1 MRAERPWCG
10 GLGLALVVALLASG
24 CASLPARPGQAGRGA
39 ALAFSPLSVPS
50 QAARSAA
57 TGVHPGQEP
66 GAADRTPE
74 PAPMG
79 YRRGP
84 SGNAVNGKGAR
95 GPAEEGEA
103 FACGGKALP
112 SGWPRLTQ
120 SREVLAPFLACA
132 SPAEFVA
139 MQRGVGD
146 MGAVVQSL
154 YPWDAVRLGALGPM
168 DDDASEALSRQRA
181 EFIVTSVEKYGVP
194 YAEVFALFILH
205 SAFDDEL
212 REVVQRLARDKQ
224 LGETLGAMAAVR
236 EELKRRG
243 LELEGFPERGEKAG
257 DVLRGLGRAGRD
269 MLSSTSMS
277 GEARYAELMVM
288 RGQMPPPYQAA
299 LDEVQKAL
307 AERHY
312 SPGSV
317 SAGAFDS
324 LTFGVPVGFY
334 HLAVGTGHGAYSL
347 AQGKYEQATRELAPA
362 ALAVAVYAGGK
373 GARALVES
381 RGGLRRLQMPALD
394 ADGMKALIARL
405 EEQLGIN
412 AARDLLRYLQASRE
426 GALLAAEWGE
436 AGLLA
441 LYEARGNPAKAQA
454 VLMEAASR
462 EPAQSVAT
470 RGSSGQR
477 PVNLDLFEQNAEVS
491 AAEAQTASRESSRAA
506 ATREGA
512 SRESAQPAAS
522 RGASGKRYVNQDL
535 FAQDAKVGAAEA
547 AKAKL
552 FLAELESLG
561 PRLPKD
567 VKLLKQMAPKL
578 EEPPPGVEKGAPLWQ
593 EYVAYRKRRLKEIQ
607 DGDAVKGPLKWEG
620 YEAMRAY
627 YARGM
632 AFERT
637 MVAILKA
644 DAALPRAQRRWLG
657 DFEQPRIETHVGV
670 SKMDFRYADVLVIE
684 ARPPSG
690 QPPRVETFSF
700 KSRNLAVLDE
710 DTLPVQLNTD
720 ASNAMKYY
728 GGTLKIL
735 RDGMRQQADVRRV
748 RLVYE
753 GGELLPPK
761 RVVLNN
767 AVDATQSNVKGVEVL
782 FQ

>member
-1 MRAERPWCG
+1 MRAERPWRG

-39 ALAFSPLSVPS
+39 VLAFSPLSVPS
-50 QAARSAA
+50 RAARSAA
-57 TGVHPGQEP
+57 TGVYQGETS
-66 GAADRTPE
+66 GSADGTPE
-74 PAPMG
+74 PGPMG
-79 YRRGP
+79 FRRGVI
-84 SGNAVNGKGAR
+84 GRVVHEEGAR
-95 GPAEEGEA
+95 GANGGGGA

-112 SGWPRLTQ
+112 PGWPRLTQ

-154 YPWDAVRLGALGPM
+154 YPWDAVRLGALGPL
-168 DDDASEALSRQRA
+168 DEQASAVLSRKRA
-181 EFIVTSVEKYGVP
+181 DFIVTSVEKYGVP
-194 YAEVFALFILH
+194 YAEVFALFVLH
-205 SAFDDEL
+205 AAFDDEL

-243 LELEGFPERGEKAG
+243 LALEGFPERGEKG
-257 DVLRGLGRAGRD
+257 RDVLRGLGRAGRD
-269 MLSSTSMS
+269 MLSSTLVS
-277 GEARYAELMVM
+277 GEARYTELMAM
-288 RGQMPPPYQAA
+288 RGQMPSPYQAA
-299 LDEVQKAL
+299 IDEVEKAL
-307 AERHY
+307 MERHY
-312 SPGSV
+312 SPGSL
-317 SAGAFDS
+317 SAGAFDH

-362 ALAVAVYAGGK
+362 ALVVAVYAGGK

-394 ADGMKALIARL
+394 VAGMKMLMARL
-405 EEQLGIN
+405 EEQLGIT

-426 GALLAAEWGE
+426 GALVAAEWGE

-470 RGSSGQR
+470 RGSAGKR
-477 PVNLDLFEQNAEVS
+477 PVNLDLFEQNAEVA
-491 AAEAQTASRESSRAA
+491 AAEAQAASRESSGAA
-506 ATREGA
+506 ATRGGA

-522 RGASGKRYVNQDL
+522 RGASGNRYVNLDL
-535 FAQDAKVGAAEA
+535 FAQDAKVGAKESAR
-547 AKAKL
+547 AKL
-552 FLAELESLG
+552 FQAELESSG

-567 VKLLKQMAPKL
+567 VKLLKEMAPKL
-578 EEPPPGVEKGAPLWQ
+578 NEPPPGVEKGAPLWQ
-593 EYVAYRKRRLKEIQ
+593 EYVAYRQRRLKEIR

-620 YEAMRAY
+620 YGGMRAY

-637 MVAILKA
+637 MIAILEA

-670 SKMDFRYADVLVIE
+670 SKVDLRYADVLVIE
-684 ARPPSG
+684 ERPPPG
-690 QPPRVETFSF
+690 QPPRVEAFSF
-700 KSRNLAVLDE
+700 KSRNLSRLDGEVLE
-710 DTLPVQLNTD
+710 VQVNTD

-735 RDGMRQQADVRRV
+735 RDGMRQQANVKRV

-753 GGELLPPK
+753 GQELLPK
-761 RVVLNN
+761 ERVMWDN
-767 AVDATQSNVKGVEVL
+767 AVDAAKSAVKGVEVL
-782 FQ
+782 SQ

>member
-1 MRAERPWCG
+1 
-10 GLGLALVVALLASG
+10 
-24 CASLPARPGQAGRGA
+24 
-39 ALAFSPLSVPS
+39 
-50 QAARSAA
+50 
-57 TGVHPGQEP
+57 
-66 GAADRTPE
+66 
-74 PAPMG
+74 MG

-84 SGNAVNGKGAR
+84 IGNAVNEKGTR
-95 GPAEEGEA
+95 GSDGEGGA
-103 FACGGKALP
+103 FACGGKAVP

-120 SREVLAPFLACA
+120 SRDKVEPFLACA

-146 MGAVVQSL
+146 MGVLVQSL

-168 DDDASEALSRQRA
+168 DEDASEALSRQRA

-194 YAEVFALFILH
+194 YAEVFALFVLH

-224 LGETLGAMAAVR
+224 LGDTLGAMAAVR

-243 LELEGFPERGEKAG
+243 VELEGFPERGEKAG

-269 MLSSTSMS
+269 MLSSSLVS
-277 GEARYAELMVM
+277 GEARYTELMAM

-299 LDEVQKAL
+299 IDEVEKAL
-307 AERHY
+307 MERHY

-317 SAGAFDS
+317 SAGAFDH

-334 HLAVGTGHGAYSL
+334 HLVAGTGHGAYSL

-362 ALAVAVYAGGK
+362 ALVVTLYAGGN
-373 GARALVES
+373 GARALAES

-394 ADGMKALIARL
+394 VDAKKVLMARL
-405 EEQLGIN
+405 EEQLGIT

-426 GALLAAEWGE
+426 GALVAAEWGE

-441 LYEARGNPAKAQA
+441 LYEARGNPTKAQA

-462 EPAQSVAT
+462 ESAQSVAT
-470 RGSSGQR
+470 RGSAGKR

-491 AAEAQTASRESSRAA
+491 AAEAQAASRESSGAA
-506 ATREGA
+506 GARGGA
-512 SRESAQPAAS
+512 SRESAQPAAT
-522 RGASGKRYVNQDL
+522 RGAAGKRYVNLDL

-552 FLAELESLG
+552 FLAELESQG

-567 VKLLKQMAPKL
+567 MKLLKQMAPKL

-620 YEAMRAY
+620 YEGMRAY

-637 MVAILKA
+637 MIAILKE
-644 DAALPRAQRRWLG
+644 DAALPRARRRWLG

-670 SKMDFRYADVLVIE
+670 SKVDLRYADVLVIE
-684 ARPPSG
+684 KRPTPG

-700 KSRNLAVLDE
+700 KSRDLKPFEFE
-710 DTLPVQLNTD
+710 DLGVQLNAD

-728 GGTLKIL
+728 GGTLKIV
-735 RDGMRQQADVRRV
+735 RDGLRQQAKVQRV

-753 GGELLPPK
+753 GGKLLPRDPTM
-761 RVVLNN
+761 LNN
-767 AVDATQSNVKGVEVL
+767 AVTRTQRRIEGVEVL

>member
-1 MRAERPWCG
+1 MRAERPWRG
-10 GLGLALVVALLASG
+10 GIGLTLLVALLASG

-57 TGVHPGQEP
+57 AGVYQGEASGSAEGSSKPS
-66 GAADRTPE
+66 
-74 PAPMG
+74 PMG
-79 YRRGP
+79 FRRGVI
-84 SGNAVNGKGAR
+84 GRTVHEEEAR
-95 GPAEEGEA
+95 GSGGEGGA
-103 FACGGKALP
+103 FVCGGKALP

-120 SREVLAPFLACA
+120 SREVLEPFLACA

-139 MQRGVGD
+139 MQRGVD
-146 MGAVVQSL
+146 MAALVQSL
-154 YPWDAVRLGALGPM
+154 SPWDAVRLGALGPLGEH
-168 DDDASEALSRQRA
+168 ASEVLSRKRA
-181 EFIVTSVEKYGVP
+181 DFIVASVERYGVP
-194 YAEVFALFILH
+194 YAEVFTLFVLH
-205 SAFDDEL
+205 SSFDDEL

-224 LGETLGAMAAVR
+224 LEDSLGAMASVR

-243 LELEGFPERGEKAG
+243 MELEGFPERGEKAR

-269 MLSSTSMS
+269 MLSSTLVS
-277 GEARYAELMVM
+277 GEARYTELMA
-288 RGQMPPPYQAA
+288 RRQHMPSPYQAA
-299 LDEVQKAL
+299 IEEVEKAL
-307 AERHY
+307 LERHY

-373 GARALVES
+373 GARALLES
-381 RGGLRRLQMPALD
+381 RGGLRRLRMPALD
-394 ADGMKALIARL
+394 VAGMKALLARL
-405 EEQLGIN
+405 EEQVGIN

-454 VLMEAASR
+454 VLMETASR
-462 EPAQSVAT
+462 EAAQAVAT
-470 RGSSGQR
+470 RGSSGKR

-491 AAEAQTASRESSRAA
+491 AAEAQAASRESSKAA
-506 ATREGA
+506 TTREGA
-512 SRESAQPAAS
+512 NREPARSSA
-522 RGASGKRYVNQDL
+522 KRQQFDNLDL

-552 FLAELESLG
+552 FLAELESQG

-567 VKLLKQMAPKL
+567 AKLLKQMAPKL
-578 EEPPPGVEKGAPLWQ
+578 EEPPPGVEKGALLWQ

-620 YEAMRAY
+620 YEGMRAY

-637 MVAILKA
+637 MIAILKE

-670 SKMDFRYADVLVIE
+670 SKADLRYADVLVIE
-684 ARPPSG
+684 AKPTPG

-700 KSRNLAVLDE
+700 KSRNLSRLDSEVLE
-710 DTLPVQLNTD
+710 IQVNTD
-720 ASNAMKYY
+720 ASNAMKHY

-735 RDGMRQQADVRRV
+735 RDGMRQQANVKRV

-753 GGELLPPK
+753 GQELLPK
-761 RVVLNN
+761 ERVMWDN
-767 AVDATQSNVKGVEVL
+767 AVDAAKSAVKGVEVL
-782 FQ
+782 SQ

>member
-1 MRAERPWCG
+1 
-10 GLGLALVVALLASG
+10 
-24 CASLPARPGQAGRGA
+24 
-39 ALAFSPLSVPS
+39 
-50 QAARSAA
+50 
-57 TGVHPGQEP
+57 
-66 GAADRTPE
+66 
-74 PAPMG
+74 MG
-79 YRRGP
+79 FRRGVI
-84 SGNAVNGKGAR
+84 GRVVREEGAR
-95 GPAEEGEA
+95 GSGGEGGA
-103 FACGGKALP
+103 FVCGGKALP
-112 SGWPRLTQ
+112 SGWPRLDS
-120 SREVLAPFLACA
+120 SREVLAPFLSCA

-139 MQRGVGD
+139 MQRGVD
-146 MGAVVQSL
+146 MAALVQSL
-154 YPWDAVRLGALGPM
+154 TAWDAVRLGALGPL
-168 DDDASEALSRQRA
+168 DEDASAVLGRQRA
-181 EFIVTSVEKYGVP
+181 AFIVTSVEKYGVP
-194 YAEVFALFILH
+194 YAEVFALFVLH

-224 LGETLGAMAAVR
+224 LGDTLGAMAAVR

-243 LELEGFPERGEKAG
+243 LALEGIPERGEKAG

-269 MLSSTSMS
+269 MLSSTLVS
-277 GEARYAELMVM
+277 GEARYTDLMAI

-299 LDEVQKAL
+299 IDEVEKAL
-307 AERHY
+307 LERHY

-334 HLAVGTGHGAYSL
+334 HLSVGTGHGAYSL

-373 GARALVES
+373 GARALLES
-381 RGGLRRLQMPALD
+381 HGGLRRPQMPALD
-394 ADGMKALIARL
+394 VGAMKALMARL
-405 EEQLGIN
+405 EEQFGIN
-412 AARDLLRYLQASRE
+412 AARDLLRYFQASRE
-426 GALLAAEWGE
+426 GGRLAVEWGE

-470 RGSSGQR
+470 GSSAGKR

-491 AAEAQTASRESSRAA
+491 AAEAQAASRETSKTATTSGGANREPARSSAR
-506 ATREGA
+506 RL
-512 SRESAQPAAS
+512 QFD
-522 RGASGKRYVNQDL
+522 NLDL

-552 FLAELESLG
+552 FLAELESSG

-567 VKLLKQMAPKL
+567 VKLLKEMAPKL
-578 EEPPPGVEKGAPLWQ
+578 NEPPPGVEKGAPLWR
-593 EYVAYRKRRLKEIQ
+593 EYVAYRKRRLKEIR

-620 YEAMRAY
+620 YGGMRAY

-637 MVAILKA
+637 MIAILEA

-657 DFEQPRIETHVGV
+657 DFERPRIETHVGV
-670 SKMDFRYADVLVIE
+670 SKTDFRYADVLVIE
-684 ARPPSG
+684 ERPPQG
-690 QPPRVETFSF
+690 QSPRVETFSF
-700 KSRNLAVLDE
+700 KSRNLSLLERDE
-710 DTLPVQLNTD
+710 LTVQVNTD
-720 ASNAMKYY
+720 ASNAMRYY
-728 GGTLKIL
+728 GGALKIL
-735 RDGMRQQADVRRV
+735 RDGMRQQAAVQRV

-753 GGELLPPK
+753 GGKLLPK
-761 RVVLNN
+761 DRKMSDN
-767 AVDATQSNVKGVEVL
+767 AAKIAESKIKGVEVV

>member
-1 MRAERPWCG
+1 
-10 GLGLALVVALLASG
+10 
-24 CASLPARPGQAGRGA
+24 
-39 ALAFSPLSVPS
+39 
-50 QAARSAA
+50 
-57 TGVHPGQEP
+57 
-66 GAADRTPE
+66 
-74 PAPMG
+74 MG
-79 YRRGP
+79 FRRGVI
-84 SGNAVNGKGAR
+84 GRTVH
-95 GPAEEGEA
+95 EEGTRGSGRESGA
-103 FACGGKALP
+103 FVCGGKALLP
-112 SGWPRLTQ
+112 GWPRLPQ
-120 SREVLAPFLACA
+120 SRDVLEPFLACA

-139 MQRGVGD
+139 MQRGAGD
-146 MGAVVQSL
+146 MGLVVQSL

-168 DDDASEALSRQRA
+168 DEDASEVLSRKRA
-181 EFIVTSVEKYGVP
+181 HFIVTAVEKYGVP
-194 YAEVFALFILH
+194 YAEVFALFVLH
-205 SAFDDEL
+205 TAFDDEL
-212 REVVQRLARDKQ
+212 SDVVQRLARDKQ
-224 LGETLGAMAAVR
+224 LEDTLGAMASVR

-243 LELEGFPERGEKAG
+243 MELGTFPERGENAR

-269 MLSSTSMS
+269 MLSSTLVS
-277 GEARYAELMVM
+277 GEARYTELMAR
-288 RGQMPPPYQAA
+288 RGQLPPPYQAA
-299 LDEVQKAL
+299 IDEVEKAL
-307 AERHY
+307 MERHY

-373 GARALVES
+373 GARALMES

-394 ADGMKALIARL
+394 VAGMKALVARL
-405 EEQLGIN
+405 EEQLGIT

-454 VLMEAASR
+454 VLMETASSEAAQ
-462 EPAQSVAT
+462 AVAT
-470 RGSSGQR
+470 RGSAGMR
-477 PVNLDLFEQNAEVS
+477 PVNLDLFEQHAEVS
-491 AAEAQTASRESSRAA
+491 AAEAQAASRESSGAA
-506 ATREGA
+506 ATRGGA

-522 RGASGKRYVNQDL
+522 RGASGQRYVNLDL
-535 FAQDAKVGAAEA
+535 FAQDAKVGAKESAR
-547 AKAKL
+547 AKL
-552 FLAELESLG
+552 FQAEMEASG

-567 VKLLKQMAPKL
+567 AKLLKQMAPKL

-620 YEAMRAY
+620 YEGMRAY

-637 MVAILKA
+637 MIAILKE

-670 SKMDFRYADVLVIE
+670 SKVDLRYADVLVIE
-684 ARPPSG
+684 ERPPPG

-700 KSRNLAVLDE
+700 KSRNLAVLD
-710 DTLPVQLNTD
+710 DNALPVQVSTD

-728 GGTLKIL
+728 GGKLKIL
-735 RDGMRQQADVRRV
+735 RDGMRQQAEVKRV
-748 RLVYE
+748 RLVYQE
-753 GGELLPPK
+753 KGLLPDNRSGLGSAAK
-761 RVVLNN
+761 N
-767 AVDATQSNVKGVEVL
+767 AQKLIVGVEVH

>member
-1 MRAERPWCG
+1 MRAERLPRG

-39 ALAFSPLSVPS
+39 ALAFSPFSVPS

-57 TGVHPGQEP
+57 TGVYQGEAS
-66 GAADRTPE
+66 GSADGPSK
-74 PAPMG
+74 PSPMG
-79 YRRGP
+79 FRRGVI
-84 SGNAVNGKGAR
+84 GRVVH
-95 GPAEEGEA
+95 EEGTRGSSGEGGA
-103 FACGGKALP
+103 FVCGGKALP
-112 SGWPRLTQ
+112 SGWPRLDS

-139 MQRGVGD
+139 MQRGVD
-146 MGAVVQSL
+146 MAALVQSL
-154 YPWDAVRLGALGPM
+154 TAWDAVRLGALGPL
-168 DDDASEALSRQRA
+168 DEDASAVLGRQRA
-181 EFIVTSVEKYGVP
+181 AFLVTSVEKYGVP
-194 YAEVFALFILH
+194 YSEVLALFVLH
-205 SAFDDEL
+205 AAFDDEL

-224 LGETLGAMAAVR
+224 LGETLGAMAVVR

-243 LELEGFPERGEKAG
+243 LALEGFPERGEQG
-257 DVLRGLGRAGRD
+257 RDVLRGLGRAGRD
-269 MLSSTSMS
+269 MLSSTLVS
-277 GEARYAELMVM
+277 GEARYTELMAM
-288 RGQMPPPYQAA
+288 RGQMPSPYQAA

-307 AERHY
+307 MERHY

-317 SAGAFDS
+317 SAGAFDH

-362 ALAVAVYAGGK
+362 ALMVAVYAGGK

-394 ADGMKALIARL
+394 VAGMKALMARL
-405 EEQLGIN
+405 EEQLGIT

-426 GALLAAEWGE
+426 GALVAAEWGE

-441 LYEARGNPAKAQA
+441 LYEARGNPAKAQV

-462 EPAQSVAT
+462 ESAQAVAS
-470 RGSSGQR
+470 RGSAGKR

-491 AAEAQTASRESSRAA
+491 AAEAQAASRESSGAA
-506 ATREGA
+506 ATRGGA
-512 SRESAQPAAS
+512 SREAAAS
-522 RGASGKRYVNQDL
+522 RGASGNRYVNLDL
-535 FAQDAKVGAAEA
+535 FAQDAKVGAKESAR
-547 AKAKL
+547 AKL
-552 FLAELESLG
+552 FQAELESSG

-567 VKLLKQMAPKL
+567 VKLLKEMAPKL
-578 EEPPPGVEKGAPLWQ
+578 NEPPPGVEKGAPLWQ

-607 DGDAVKGPLKWEG
+607 DGEAVKGPLKWEG
-620 YEAMRAY
+620 YGGMRAY

-637 MVAILKA
+637 MIAILEA

-670 SKMDFRYADVLVIE
+670 SKVDFRYADVLVIE
-684 ARPPSG
+684 ERPPPG

-700 KSRNLAVLDE
+700 KSRNLSLLDWE
-710 DTLPVQLNTD
+710 ALEVQVNTD

-735 RDGMRQQADVRRV
+735 RDGMRQQATVKRV

-753 GGELLPPK
+753 GQKLLPK
-761 RVVLNN
+761 DGAMWDA
-767 AVDATQSNVKGVEVL
+767 AVDSAKRNVKGVEVL
-782 FQ
+782 SR

>member
-1 MRAERPWCG
+1 MRAERPWRSG
-10 GLGLALVVALLASG
+10 FGAALLVALLASG

-57 TGVHPGQEP
+57 TGVYQGDAS
-66 GAADRTPE
+66 GSADGTPE

-79 YRRGP
+79 YRRVP
-84 SGNAVNGKGAR
+84 TGNAVNGKGVR
-95 GPAEEGEA
+95 GSGGEGGA
-103 FACGGKALP
+103 FVCGGNALP
-112 SGWPRLTQ
+112 PDWPRLTQ

-154 YPWDAVRLGALGPM
+154 TAWDAVRLGALGPM
-168 DDDASEALSRQRA
+168 DEDASAVLSRKRA
-181 EFIVTSVEKYGVP
+181 DFIVTAVEKYGVP
-194 YAEVFALFILH
+194 YAEVFSLFVLH

-243 LELEGFPERGEKAG
+243 MELGEFPERGEKAG

-269 MLSSTSMS
+269 MLSSTSVS
-277 GEARYAELMVM
+277 GEARYTELMAM

-307 AERHY
+307 MERHY
-312 SPGSV
+312 SPGSL

-394 ADGMKALIARL
+394 VAGMKALMARL
-405 EEQLGIN
+405 EEQLGIT

-426 GALLAAEWGE
+426 GALVAAEWGE

-462 EPAQSVAT
+462 ESAQAVAS
-470 RGSSGQR
+470 RGSAGKR

-491 AAEAQTASRESSRAA
+491 AAEAQTASRESSGAA
-506 ATREGA
+506 AARGGA

-522 RGASGKRYVNQDL
+522 RGASGNRYINLDL
-535 FAQDAKVGAAEA
+535 FAQDAKVGAKESAR
-547 AKAKL
+547 AKL
-552 FLAELESLG
+552 FQAELESSG

-567 VKLLKQMAPKL
+567 VKLLKEMAPKL
-578 EEPPPGVEKGAPLWQ
+578 NEPPPGVEKGAPLWQ
-593 EYVAYRKRRLKEIQ
+593 EYVAYRKRRLKEIR

-620 YEAMRAY
+620 YGGMRAY

-637 MVAILKA
+637 MIAILEA

-670 SKMDFRYADVLVIE
+670 SKVDLRYADVLVIE
-684 ARPPSG
+684 ERPPAG
-690 QPPRVETFSF
+690 QSPRVETFSF
-700 KSRNLAVLDE
+700 KSRDLSPLKWDE
-710 DTLPVQLNTD
+710 LQVRVNTD
-720 ASNAMKYY
+720 ASNAMRYY
-728 GGTLKIL
+728 GGSLRIL
-735 RDGMRQQADVRRV
+735 RDGMRQQADVQRV

-753 GGELLPPK
+753 GQGLLPKDPK
-761 RVVLNN
+761 LFTG
-767 AVDATQSNVKGVEVL
+767 AAKIAEQKIKGVEVES
-782 FQ
+782 Q

>member
-1 MRAERPWCG
+1 M
-10 GLGLALVVALLASG
+10 
-24 CASLPARPGQAGRGA
+24 
-39 ALAFSPLSVPS
+39 
-50 QAARSAA
+50 
-57 TGVHPGQEP
+57 
-66 GAADRTPE
+66 
-74 PAPMG
+74 
-79 YRRGP
+79 
-84 SGNAVNGKGAR
+84 
-95 GPAEEGEA
+95 
-103 FACGGKALP
+103 
-112 SGWPRLTQ
+112 
-120 SREVLAPFLACA
+120 
-132 SPAEFVA
+132 
-139 MQRGVGD
+139 
-146 MGAVVQSL
+146 
-154 YPWDAVRLGALGPM
+154 
-168 DDDASEALSRQRA
+168 
-181 EFIVTSVEKYGVP
+181 
-194 YAEVFALFILH
+194 
-205 SAFDDEL
+205 
-212 REVVQRLARDKQ
+212 
-224 LGETLGAMAAVR
+224 
-236 EELKRRG
+236 
-243 LELEGFPERGEKAG
+243 
-257 DVLRGLGRAGRD
+257 
-269 MLSSTSMS
+269 
-277 GEARYAELMVM
+277 
-288 RGQMPPPYQAA
+288 
-299 LDEVQKAL
+299 
-307 AERHY
+307 
-312 SPGSV
+312 
-317 SAGAFDS
+317 
-324 LTFGVPVGFY
+324 
-334 HLAVGTGHGAYSL
+334 GTGHGAYSL

-394 ADGMKALIARL
+394 VAGMKALMARL
-405 EEQLGIN
+405 EEQLGIA

-426 GALLAAEWGE
+426 GALVAAEWGE

-462 EPAQSVAT
+462 ESAKPVAS
-470 RGSSGQR
+470 RGSAGKRSD
-477 PVNLDLFEQNAEVS
+477 NLDLFEREAEVS
-491 AAEAQTASRESSRAA
+491 AAESQAASRESSKAA
-506 ATREGA
+506 TTREGVN
-512 SRESAQPAAS
+512 REPARSSARRLQFD
-522 RGASGKRYVNQDL
+522 NLDL

-552 FLAELESLG
+552 FLAELESSG

-567 VKLLKQMAPKL
+567 VKLLKEMAPKL
-578 EEPPPGVEKGAPLWQ
+578 NEPPPGVEKGAPLWQ

-607 DGDAVKGPLKWEG
+607 DGEAVKGPLKWEG
-620 YEAMRAY
+620 YGGMRAY

-670 SKMDFRYADVLVIE
+670 SKVDFRYADVLVIE
-684 ARPPSG
+684 ARPPPG

>member
-1 MRAERPWCG
+1 MYQG
-10 GLGLALVVALLASG
+10 DASG
-24 CASLPARPGQAGRGA
+24 
-39 ALAFSPLSVPS
+39 
-50 QAARSAA
+50 SAD
-57 TGVHPGQEP
+57 G
-66 GAADRTPE
+66 TPE

-79 YRRGP
+79 YRRVP
-84 SGNAVNGKGAR
+84 TGNAVNGKGPR
-95 GPAEEGEA
+95 GSGGEGGA
-103 FACGGKALP
+103 FVCGGKALP
-112 SGWPRLTQ
+112 PGWPRLTQ

-168 DDDASEALSRQRA
+168 DASASAVLSRKRA
-181 EFIVTSVEKYGVP
+181 DFIVTSVEKYGVP
-194 YAEVFALFILH
+194 YAEVFALFVLH

-224 LGETLGAMAAVR
+224 LGDTLGAMAAVR

-243 LELEGFPERGEKAG
+243 MELGTFPERGEKAG

-269 MLSSTSMS
+269 MLSSSLVS
-277 GEARYAELMVM
+277 GEARYTELMAM
-288 RGQMPPPYQAA
+288 RGQMPPPYQSAI
-299 LDEVQKAL
+299 DEVEKAL
-307 AERHY
+307 MERHY

-347 AQGKYEQATRELAPA
+347 AQGKYEQAARELAPA
-362 ALAVAVYAGGK
+362 ALMVAVYAGGK

-394 ADGMKALIARL
+394 VAGMKALMARL

-426 GALLAAEWGE
+426 GALVAAEWGE

-462 EPAQSVAT
+462 ESAQSVAS
-470 RGSSGQR
+470 RGSAGKR

-491 AAEAQTASRESSRAA
+491 AAEAPAASRESSGAA
-506 ATREGA
+506 ATRGGA
-512 SRESAQPAAS
+512 SREPAQPAAS
-522 RGASGKRYVNQDL
+522 RGASGNRYVNLDL
-535 FAQDAKVGAAEA
+535 FAQDAKVGAKEA
-547 AKAKL
+547 ARAKL
-552 FLAELESLG
+552 FQAELESSA

-567 VKLLKQMAPKL
+567 VKLLKEMAPKL
-578 EEPPPGVEKGAPLWQ
+578 NEPPPGVEKGAPLWQ

-620 YEAMRAY
+620 YGGMRAY

-637 MVAILKA
+637 MIAILEA

-670 SKMDFRYADVLVIE
+670 SKVDFRYADVLVIE
-684 ARPPSG
+684 ERPPPG

-700 KSRNLAVLDE
+700 KSRNLSLLDRDAVA
-710 DTLPVQLNTD
+710 VQVNTD

-728 GGTLKIL
+728 GGSLKIL
-735 RDGMRQQADVRRV
+735 RDGMRQQAAVKRV

-753 GGELLPPK
+753 GGELLPK
-761 RVVLNN
+761 ERAMWDG
-767 AVDATQSNVKGVEVL
+767 AVNSAMRGVKGVEVL
-782 FQ
+782 SQ

>member
-1 MRAERPWCG
+1 MYQGE
-10 GLGLALVVALLASG
+10 ASG
-24 CASLPARPGQAGRGA
+24 
-39 ALAFSPLSVPS
+39 
-50 QAARSAA
+50 SADG
-57 TGVHPGQEP
+57 TS
-66 GAADRTPE
+66 E

-79 YRRGP
+79 YRRVP
-84 SGNAVNGKGAR
+84 IGNAVNGKGAR
-95 GPAEEGEA
+95 GSGGEGGA
-103 FACGGKALP
+103 FVCGGKALP
-112 SGWPRLTQ
+112 PGWPRLTQ

-154 YPWDAVRLGALGPM
+154 TAWDAVRLGALGPM
-168 DDDASEALSRQRA
+168 DEDASAVLSRKRA
-181 EFIVTSVEKYGVP
+181 DFIVTASEKYGVP
-194 YAEVFALFILH
+194 YAEVLALFVLH

-224 LGETLGAMAAVR
+224 LGETLGAMPVVR

-243 LELEGFPERGEKAG
+243 LALEGFPERGEQG
-257 DVLRGLGRAGRD
+257 RDVLRGLGRAGRD
-269 MLSSTSMS
+269 MLSSSLVS
-277 GEARYAELMVM
+277 GEARYTELMAM

-299 LDEVQKAL
+299 IDEVQKAL
-307 AERHY
+307 MERHY

-317 SAGAFDS
+317 SAGAFDH

-334 HLAVGTGHGAYSL
+334 HLVAGTGHGAYSL

-362 ALAVAVYAGGK
+362 ALMVALYAGGK

-381 RGGLRRLQMPALD
+381 NAGGRASLRRLAASEVEAL
-394 ADGMKALIARL
+394 KAVLKEL
-405 EEQLGIN
+405 EEEFGPDAI
-412 AARDLLRYLQASRE
+412 RE
-426 GALLAAEWGE
+426 GFAILRGDRKIAFAALTEGR
-436 AGLLA
+436 AGVVA
-441 LYEARGNPAKAQA
+441 VVEARGNPAKAQA
-454 VLMEAASR
+454 LLMEAASR
-462 EPAQSVAT
+462 ESAKPVVT
-470 RGSSGQR
+470 RGSAGKRSD
-477 PVNLDLFEQNAEVS
+477 NLDLFEQNAEVS
-491 AAEAQTASRESSRAA
+491 AAEAQAASRETSKDA
-506 ATREGA
+506 ATKGGANREPA
-512 SRESAQPAAS
+512 RSSARRLQFD
-522 RGASGKRYVNQDL
+522 NLDL

-552 FLAELESLG
+552 FLAELESSG

-567 VKLLKQMAPKL
+567 VKLLKEMAPKL
-578 EEPPPGVEKGAPLWQ
+578 NEPPPGVEKGAPLWQ

-607 DGDAVKGPLKWEG
+607 DGEAVKGPLKWEG
-620 YEAMRAY
+620 YGGMRAY

-637 MVAILKA
+637 MIAILEA

-670 SKMDFRYADVLVIE
+670 SKVDFRYADVLVIE
-684 ARPPSG
+684 ERPPPG

-700 KSRNLAVLDE
+700 KSRNLASLGE
-710 DTLPVQLNTD
+710 DALPVQVNTD
-720 ASNAMKYY
+720 ASNAMKFY

-735 RDGMRQQADVRRV
+735 RDGMRQQANVKRV

-753 GGELLPPK
+753 GGELLPEN
-761 RVVLNN
+761 RSGLDS
-767 AVDATQSNVKGVEVL
+767 AAMDAQSSIQGVEVL

>member
-1 MRAERPWCG
+1 MRAERPWRSG
-10 GLGLALVVALLASG
+10 FGAALLVALLASG

-50 QAARSAA
+50 QAARSAT
-57 TGVHPGQEP
+57 TGGYQ
-66 GAADRTPE
+66 GDASGSAGGTPE

-79 YRRGP
+79 YRRVP
-84 SGNAVNGKGAR
+84 TGNAVNGKGAR
-95 GPAEEGEA
+95 GSGGEGGA
-103 FACGGKALP
+103 FVCGGKPLP

-120 SREVLAPFLACA
+120 SRDVLEPFLACA

-139 MQRGVGD
+139 MQRGVRD

-373 GARALVES
+373 GARALLES

-394 ADGMKALIARL
+394 VAGMKALMARL
-405 EEQLGIN
+405 EEQLGIT

-426 GALLAAEWGE
+426 GALVAAEWGE

-462 EPAQSVAT
+462 EPSQAVAS
-470 RGSSGQR
+470 RGSAGKR

-491 AAEAQTASRESSRAA
+491 AAEAQAASRESSKA
-506 ATREGA
+506 ATTSGGANREPA
-512 SRESAQPAAS
+512 RSSARRLQFD
-522 RGASGKRYVNQDL
+522 NLDL

-552 FLAELESLG
+552 FLAELESSG

-620 YEAMRAY
+620 YEGMRAY

-637 MVAILKA
+637 MSAILEA

-670 SKMDFRYADVLVIE
+670 SKADLRYADVLVIE
-684 ARPPSG
+684 ARPTPG

-720 ASNAMKYY
+720 ASNAMRYY

>member
-1 MRAERPWCG
+1 MYQG
-10 GLGLALVVALLASG
+10 DASG
-24 CASLPARPGQAGRGA
+24 
-39 ALAFSPLSVPS
+39 
-50 QAARSAA
+50 SAEGPPVA
-57 TGVHPGQEP
+57 
-66 GAADRTPE
+66 
-74 PAPMG
+74 APMG
-79 YRRGP
+79 LRRGLQ
-84 SGNAVNGKGAR
+84 GVVVDREGAR
-95 GPAEEGEA
+95 GSDEEGEA
-103 FACGGKALP
+103 FVCGGKALP
-112 SGWPRLTQ
+112 SGWPRLAY
-120 SREVLAPFLACA
+120 SRDVVEPFLACA

-139 MQRGVGD
+139 MQRGVD
-146 MGAVVQSL
+146 MAALVQSL
-154 YPWDAVRLGALGPM
+154 TAWDAVRLGALGPL
-168 DDDASEALSRQRA
+168 DEHASAVLSRKRA
-181 EFIVTSVEKYGVP
+181 DFIVTSVEKYGVP

-243 LELEGFPERGEKAG
+243 MELGEFPERGEKAG

-277 GEARYAELMVM
+277 SEARYAELMAM
-288 RGQMPPPYQAA
+288 RGQMPSPYQAA
-299 LDEVQKAL
+299 IDEVGKAL
-307 AERHY
+307 MERHY
-312 SPGSV
+312 SPGSL
-317 SAGAFDS
+317 SAGAFDA

-394 ADGMKALIARL
+394 VAGMKALMARL
-405 EEQLGIN
+405 EEQLGIT

-426 GALLAAEWGE
+426 GALVVAEWGE

-462 EPAQSVAT
+462 ESAKPVAS
-470 RGSSGQR
+470 RGSAGKRSD
-477 PVNLDLFEQNAEVS
+477 NLDLFEREAEVS
-491 AAEAQTASRESSRAA
+491 AAESQAASRESSKAA
-506 ATREGA
+506 TTREGVN
-512 SRESAQPAAS
+512 REPARSSARRLQFD
-522 RGASGKRYVNQDL
+522 NLDL

-552 FLAELESLG
+552 FLAELESQG

-567 VKLLKQMAPKL
+567 AKLLKQIAPKL
-578 EEPPPGVEKGAPLWQ
+578 NEPPPGVEKGAPLWR
-593 EYVAYRKRRLKEIQ
+593 EYVAYRKRRLKEIRN
-607 DGDAVKGPLKWEG
+607 GDAVKGPLKWEG
-620 YEAMRAY
+620 YGGMRAY

-637 MVAILKA
+637 MIAILEA

-670 SKMDFRYADVLVIE
+670 AKADLRFADVLVIE
-684 ARPPSG
+684 DGPGAG
-690 QPPRVETFSF
+690 LTPRVETFSL
-700 KSRNLAVLDE
+700 KSRDLS
-710 DTLPVQLNTD
+710 QLGAEALTAQMIED
-720 ASNAMKYY
+720 ASAALRYY
-728 GGTLKIL
+728 GETLNI
-735 RDGMRQQADVRRV
+735 RRPGIEQTAQIRRV
-748 RLVYE
+748 RLIYE
-753 GGELLPPK
+753 GGKLKPTDPK
-761 RVVLNN
+761 ASRA
-767 AVDATQSNVKGVEVL
+767 AVRDAQSEVEGVEVS

>member
-1 MRAERPWCG
+1 MRAERRWRG
-10 GLGLALVVALLASG
+10 GLGLALVIALLASG

-39 ALAFSPLSVPS
+39 VLAFSPVSVPS

-57 TGVHPGQEP
+57 TGVYQGETS
-66 GAADRTPE
+66 GSADGTPE
-74 PAPMG
+74 PGPMG
-79 YRRGP
+79 FRRGVI
-84 SGNAVNGKGAR
+84 GRALHEEGAR
-95 GPAEEGEA
+95 GSGGKGGA
-103 FACGGKALP
+103 FVCGGKALP
-112 SGWPRLTQ
+112 SGWPRLAY
-120 SREVLAPFLACA
+120 SRDVVEPFLACA

-139 MQRGVGD
+139 MQRGVD
-146 MGAVVQSL
+146 MAVLVQSL
-154 YPWDAVRLGALGPM
+154 FPWDAVRLGALGPL
-168 DDDASEALSRQRA
+168 DEHASAVLSRQRA

-194 YAEVFALFILH
+194 YAEVLALFVLH
-205 SAFDDEL
+205 AAFDDEL

-224 LGETLGAMAAVR
+224 LGETLGSMPVVR

-243 LELEGFPERGEKAG
+243 LALEGFPERGEQVR

-269 MLSSTSMS
+269 ILSSIPAS
-277 GEARYAELMVM
+277 GEARYTELMAM

-299 LDEVQKAL
+299 LDEVEKAL
-307 AERHY
+307 MARHY
-312 SPGSV
+312 APGSV

-324 LTFGVPVGFY
+324 LTFGVPLGFY
-334 HLAVGTGHGAYSL
+334 HLVAGTGHGASSL

-373 GARALVES
+373 GARALLES

-394 ADGMKALIARL
+394 VAGMKALMARL
-405 EEQLGIN
+405 EEQLGIT

-426 GALLAAEWGE
+426 GALVAAEWGE

-454 VLMEAASR
+454 VLIEAASR
-462 EPAQSVAT
+462 ESAQAVAS
-470 RGSSGQR
+470 RGSAGKR

-491 AAEAQTASRESSRAA
+491 AGEAQAASRESSKA
-506 ATREGA
+506 ATTSGGANREPA
-512 SRESAQPAAS
+512 RSSARRLQFD
-522 RGASGKRYVNQDL
+522 NLDL

-552 FLAELESLG
+552 FLAELESSG

-567 VKLLKQMAPKL
+567 VKLLKEMAPKL
-578 EEPPPGVEKGAPLWQ
+578 NEPPPGVEKGAPLWQ

-607 DGDAVKGPLKWEG
+607 DGEAVKGPLKWEG
-620 YEAMRAY
+620 YGGMRAY

-637 MVAILKA
+637 MIAILEA

-657 DFEQPRIETHVGV
+657 DFEQPRIEAHVGV
-670 SKMDFRYADVLVIE
+670 SKVDFRYADVLVIE
-684 ARPPSG
+684 ERPPPG
-690 QPPRVETFSF
+690 QAPRVETFSF
-700 KSRNLAVLDE
+700 KSRNLAVLDDE
-710 DTLPVQLNTD
+710 TLSVLMNTD

-735 RDGMRQQADVRRV
+735 RDGMRQQAEVRRV

-753 GGELLPPK
+753 GGELRPRK
-761 RVVLNN
+761 REALIN
-767 AVDATQSNVKGVEVL
+767 AVNATQRRVKGVEVL